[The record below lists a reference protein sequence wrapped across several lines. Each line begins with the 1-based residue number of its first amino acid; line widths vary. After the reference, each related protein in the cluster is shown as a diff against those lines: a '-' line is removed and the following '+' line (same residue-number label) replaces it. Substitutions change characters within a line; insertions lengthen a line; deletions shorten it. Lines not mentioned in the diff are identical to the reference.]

1 MQITTQMENPPSPL
15 PYRPNV
21 GIVVFNKDGLTL
33 VGERLDH
40 LGAWQYPQG
49 GVDEGEDFA
58 AAARRELH
66 EETGIL
72 DAEFIYEAPDFLY
85 YDFPATLKIER
96 MTDRYRG
103 QKQRWY
109 LAWWDF
115 PVAMANLKTH
125 TQEFASVKF
134 MPMAE
139 ATNQIVPFKHA
150 IYEELERL
158 FLPRIHDHLSAR

>member
-1 MQITTQMENPPSPL
+1 MEIQQL

-21 GIVVFNKDGLTL
+21 GIVVFNKEGLTL

-58 AAARRELH
+58 AAARRELG
-66 EETGIL
+66 EETGIT
-72 DAEFIYEAPDFLY
+72 DAEFIFEAPEYLY
-85 YDFPATLKIER
+85 YDFPPSLKIPR

-103 QKQRWY
+103 QKQKWY

-115 PVAMANLKTH
+115 PVTRSNLKTH
-125 TQEFASVKF
+125 QQEFARVSF

-139 ATNQIVPFKHA
+139 ATNQIVPFKRD
-150 IYEELERL
+150 IYAELERI
-158 FLPRIHDHLSAR
+158 FLPKIHDYLRTR

>member
-1 MQITTQMENPPSPL
+1 MEKSAL

-21 GIVVFNKDGLTL
+21 GIVVFNKEGLTL

-58 AAARRELH
+58 AAARRELA
-66 EETGIL
+66 EETGIT
-72 DAEFIYEAPDFLY
+72 DAEFIFETPDFLY
-85 YDFPATLKIER
+85 YDFPTNLSIPR

-103 QKQRWY
+103 QKQKWY
-109 LAWWDF
+109 LAWWNY
-115 PVAMANLKTH
+115 PVSRANLKTH
-125 TQEFASVKF
+125 TQEFARVAF

-139 ATNQIVPFKHA
+139 ATNQIVPFKRD
-150 IYEELERL
+150 IYAELERI
-158 FLPRIHDHLSAR
+158 FLPKIDDYLRTR